1 MPYLHYEKRCHQ
13 AKIHETIMNV
23 TPRAMWKQELR
34 QRNGHTKQDGS
45 TSSSIDSDDDHMS
58 IHGTNGESLELA
70 ASLTPEANQRFSQ
83 WTQPTLDEDEEKS
96 AKDEEK
102 SAFLKAEEK
111 LIEGYLYG
119 QEKMHVSITVIT
131 CPLAS
136 SHNKAG

>member
-1 MPYLHYEKRCHQ
+1 MDVTRR
-13 AKIHETIMNV
+13 AK
-23 TPRAMWKQELR
+23 WKQELR
-34 QRNGHTKQDGS
+34 QRNGHTEEDGS
-45 TSSSIDSDDDHMS
+45 TSPSIDSDDDHKS
-58 IHGTNGESLELA
+58 IRVTNGESLELA
-70 ASLTPEANQRFSQ
+70 ASLTPEADQRFSQ

-102 SAFLKAEEK
+102 STFLKAEAT

-136 SHNKAG
+136 NHNKAG